1 MSWLWGFLLLLA
13 IAILIRYGAKKLVP
27 MLMPPS
33 RTKTVL
39 VALIGAFVGS
49 LAFRLCHL
57 GDVAVVAEINLI
69 GAILGAA
76 VFLLLFGAYPFIKV
90 FFGRI

>member
-39 VALIGAFVGS
+39 VALSV
-49 LAFRLCHL
+49 
-57 GDVAVVAEINLI
+57 
-69 GAILGAA
+69 
-76 VFLLLFGAYPFIKV
+76 LLLAAWHFDYV
-90 FFGRI
+90 TSVMLLWSLRST